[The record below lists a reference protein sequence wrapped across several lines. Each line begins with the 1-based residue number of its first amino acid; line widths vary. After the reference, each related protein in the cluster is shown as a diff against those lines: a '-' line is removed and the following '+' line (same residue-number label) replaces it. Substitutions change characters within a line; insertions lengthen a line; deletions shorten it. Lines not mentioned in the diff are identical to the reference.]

1 MFTKTQNTKRFC
13 KFQVTLTLSLRH
25 EEMRNKIALESRIYC
40 KLFSNLDLLSVP
52 YLSRS
57 VFRGE
62 SWEKE
67 RWLLEFHACISFFL
81 IHVRLNI
88 YLHPFIPLVG
98 GRKCDLQSARL
109 KNTTWPFSRAKK
121 KKMDTSWHFLESF
134 VRIRGDHLT
143 QLIFSCRQATFF
155 WDFSGSYFCVICLV
169 FSCNPPSSNFK

>member
-1 MFTKTQNTKRFC
+1 MFTKTQNTKLFC

-52 YLSRS
+52 YLSTS

-98 GRKCDLQSARL
+98 GRKCDLQSARF
-109 KNTTWPFSRAKK
+109 KNTTRPFSRAKK
-121 KKMDTSWHFLESF
+121 KKNGHILALSWELCKNKRGPLNTINFQLSTSYIFLGLF
-134 VRIRGDHLT
+134 WKL
-143 QLIFSCRQATFF
+143 FSC
-155 WDFSGSYFCVICLV
+155 DM
-169 FSCNPPSSNFK
+169 SCI